1 MYDEF
6 IGKNFPEQLEFS
18 KQFRFFIQEV
28 MATNYKL
35 ENPNISAEEENN
47 YKLRLIK
54 DTADSFLL
62 ASKDEQ
68 GKIKYD
74 ININKLNSFLNQD
87 STIQEEKGRSL

>member
-6 IGKNFPEQLEFS
+6 IEKNFPEQLEFS

-28 MATNYKL
+28 MATDYKL

-87 STIQEEKGRSL
+87 SPIQEEKGRSL